1 MTFFSLLTD
10 PKVLLIIAVLA
21 LLIAL
26 GVYAWRQSG
35 QMEELKLEHDKMIE
49 QVKHGIVLSE
59 SKKSLARLR
68 PDTVSN
74 MSEETATQI
83 AQDADADVESEGACD
98 ADAECEVGWED
109 EEHNAY
115 IKEIIRINDSKRAKD
130 DDYYVAEQQQSGH
143 NGPVYDSGEEEIV
156 FDNYADSTDES
167 AQAEILAHVEKE
179 LNLAREMAVTS
190 TPQVQQIVT
199 SPPVESKQKPKPLNS
214 VSKRSKKQS
223 APVAPIAPVAS
234 AAPVAPTQTAPAP
247 TETAP
252 ALPALPAGKIKVVIG
267 KKAT

>member
-10 PKVLLIIAVLA
+10 PKVLLLIAVLA

-68 PDTVSN
+68 PDMVSN
-74 MSEETATQI
+74 MSEETATQF
-83 AQDADADVESEGACD
+83 AQDADDADVESEGEGGEEVD
-98 ADAECEVGWED
+98 VGWED

-115 IKEIIRINDSKRAKD
+115 IKEIIRINDSKRAKC

-156 FDNYADSTDES
+156 FDNYADDSTDES
-167 AQAEILAHVEKE
+167 AQAEILAHVAKE
-179 LNLAREMAVTS
+179 LNLAREATP
-190 TPQVQQIVT
+190 PQVPQIVPST
-199 SPPVESKQKPKPLNS
+199 QSNGTPSQKPKPLEAEEP
-214 VSKRSKKQS
+214 VRTRKPYTKK
-223 APVAPIAPVAS
+223 VKPIPAVQAETVNVKDVVPKPEDS
-234 AAPVAPTQTAPAP
+234 EQPTT
-247 TETAP
+247 
-252 ALPALPAGKIKVVIG
+252 GKIKVVIG